1 VFTGDS
7 CRSRSTNDGLLATS
21 TGQNVGVGRVHASE
35 VVRVLTKETTF
46 TVHDGQ
52 AASVAI
58 PRHSSTDVNRFRA
71 KHQIR
76 PSK

>member
-1 VFTGDS
+1 
-7 CRSRSTNDGLLATS
+7 
-21 TGQNVGVGRVHASE
+21 VHASE